1 MEALF
6 IYIAKSAGLV
16 VMFYC
21 VYHFLLRKETFFNTN
36 RWFLL
41 AGLGTSALLPLLVY
55 TKTIF
60 VNPTPVS
67 NFNLSQ
73 VQIPVSQNIS
83 NQTFEINWNYTLLLI
98 YGLGFL
104 VLLIKFALDFY
115 SLQTVLKGQKVKQ
128 QADFKFIDTNKN
140 IAPFSY
146 FEYIVYNSSMYT
158 SSELENIIEH
168 EKVHSDQNHT
178 ADILVARIFC
188 LLFWFNPIIWL
199 YKKAIAQ
206 NLEFIADKEAAK
218 KLSDKR
224 AYQYTLLKITT
235 HESCITITNHFYQS
249 LIKKR
254 IVMLNKN
261 QSRKRNSWKYYVV
274 IPALAAF
281 VLLFQVE
288 VIAKER
294 QQTSRNEVSK
304 EVTSAEIYKIT
315 KTTTDQEL
323 KEIAEKLKKNHD
335 FDTTISDVERNSSNE
350 ITSIRVAIKKG
361 TEQNQNF
368 MVNGSKAIKDCQIIV
383 TTEDD
388 GSVKIDFVSENQE
401 NQAKISNKERKVEI
415 KNVQNSKVNCDV
427 KTTDNTHTSVTTSSS
442 ANTSNT
448 NVNVNA
454 NTTVSLS
461 ANNDSKANN
470 KIMIFTYGSDSS
482 KLNTEQKPLI
492 VINGTIASPDFD
504 INDIDQKKIST
515 ITTLLGKTAE
525 DKYGDI
531 AKNGVV
537 EIITKTTFGNSQ
549 FEDLQGKVTKGHSKN

>member
-16 VMFYC
+16 VMFFC

-41 AGLGTSALLPLLVY
+41 AGLGTSVLLPFLVY
-55 TKTIF
+55 TKTIL

-67 NFNLSQ
+67 NFVLSQ
-73 VQIPVSQNIS
+73 VPLSQ
-83 NQTFEINWNYTLLLI
+83 TTPKEVFVINWNYVLLAV

-115 SLQTVLKGQKVKQ
+115 SLQSILKGKKIQQ
-128 QADFKFIDTNKN
+128 QADFKFIDTNEN

-158 SSELENIIEH
+158 PSELENIIEH

-178 ADILVARIFC
+178 ADVLVARIFC
-188 LLFWFNPIIWL
+188 LLFWFNPVIWL

-235 HESCITITNHFYQS
+235 HESCIAITNHFYQS

-274 IPALAAF
+274 IPALIAF
-281 VLLFQVE
+281 VLFFQVE

-294 QQTSRNEVSK
+294 PQTSKKEVSK
-304 EVTSAEIYKIT
+304 ESNSTDTYKIT
-315 KTTTDQEL
+315 KATTDQQL
-323 KEIAEKLKKNHD
+323 KEIAENLKKKHD
-335 FDTTISDVERNSSNE
+335 VEASISDVERNSNNE
-350 ITSIRVAIKKG
+350 ITAIKVELKKG
-361 TEQNQNF
+361 SEQNQAF
-368 MVNGSKAIKDCQIIV
+368 MVDGSKAIKDCQIVV

-388 GSVKIDFVSENQE
+388 GSIKIDFVSENLE
-401 NQAKISNKERKVEI
+401 NQIKVVNKERKVEV

-442 ANTSNT
+442 ANSSDNVNT
-448 NVNVNA
+448 NTSVSVSVN
-454 NTTVSLS
+454 S
-461 ANNDSKANN
+461 DN
-470 KIMIFTYGSDSS
+470 KQGKKFMIFTNGENVS
-482 KLNTEQKPLI
+482 KNLPQLVI
-492 VINGTIASPDFD
+492 VNGVV
-504 INDIDQKKIST
+504 NKNV
-515 ITTLLGKTAE
+515 TTG
-525 DKYGDI
+525 DDI
-531 AKNGVV
+531 AKLNVRSLTLLTEENAIKKYGEEGKNGVL
-537 EIITKTTFGNSQ
+537 IIDTKN
-549 FEDLQGKVTKGHSKN
+549 